1 MKVSQQWQ
9 AINDNQFWKHLPN
22 DYKSH
27 TSGAI
32 STEKVRVTVTLS
44 ADEMAWLRR
53 FRSDNSY
60 YYPTLESATEALLT
74 RIANEPM
81 KKYLQKDYNK
91 IPKSMKHEESFTMYI
106 PKTLKERLTN
116 PNGRRVLEVSRRLRF
131 MIANSLQLSLHDYF
145 EPLTKPKRK
154 NKTRKEV
161 L

>member
-1 MKVSQQWQ
+1 MKVSNQWR
-9 AINDNQFWKHLPN
+9 AINDQQFWKALP
-22 DYKSH
+22 
-27 TSGAI
+27 
-32 STEKVRVTVTLS
+32 
-44 ADEMAWLRR
+44 
-53 FRSDNSY
+53 
-60 YYPTLESATEALLT
+60 
-74 RIANEPM
+74 
-81 KKYLQKDYNK
+81 KDYNK

>member
-9 AINDNQFWKHLPN
+9 AINEKQFWNSLPN

-81 KKYLQKDYNK
+81 KKYLPKDYNK

-145 EPLTKPKRK
+145 APLTKRKPK
-154 NKTRKEV
+154 NPTRKEV
-161 L
+161 I

>member
-1 MKVSQQWQ
+1 MKPSEQWQ
-9 AINDNQFWKHLPN
+9 AINDNQFWKHLPK

-81 KKYLQKDYNK
+81 KKYFKRITTRFQ
-91 IPKSMKHEESFTMYI
+91 
-106 PKTLKERLTN
+106 
-116 PNGRRVLEVSRRLRF
+116 RV
-131 MIANSLQLSLHDYF
+131 
-145 EPLTKPKRK
+145 
-154 NKTRKEV
+154 
-161 L
+161 